1 MQTRWIT
8 YTLAS
13 VLVGLAV
20 TGTGCLI
27 VNNILH
33 DGKSGIV
40 VRAGASLI
48 TGPLRVHAGNPRY
61 FADPSGWVVY
71 LAGAYDW
78 NYAWLMSDD
87 RASAYLDYLIAHK
100 ENYIR
105 VPTND
110 PTFWTPSPPESTPF
124 DAAYFA
130 KLKSRVELA
139 LARGIYVQVAI
150 FQWLIQPP
158 FDDQAY
164 NEAYARHV
172 VDTVGMYDNVLFE
185 VGNELDT
192 RALDNGVIGG
202 FVNRMVQVINE
213 QQAIRGFTRKP
224 VGISDFRGF
233 CNACVGDFQQQPELV
248 NAMLT
253 SQADFI
259 QPGWSAVH
267 HHYPYPGLPVSDY
280 GGQKVVIAD
289 SDHLAPY
296 KRDHVWVWMQ
306 FTRGTNVALLDG
318 NDFYPDHVV
327 PDNPND
333 LEGAALTYD
342 GRLSFGDI
350 RNYAVRLDLARA
362 LPSMSVS
369 STGFALA
376 QPGVGYLVYQPN
388 SGAFTVN
395 VPSGAYTVE
404 WFHPTAKTTTQA
416 GTVAGGSTITF
427 TPPFSGDAILYLKR
441 GQPQLPETVTQ
452 VPLYMQRMILHLFL
466 WYPLVLFL
474 K

>member
-40 VRAGASLI
+40 VRAGASII

-61 FADPSGWVVY
+61 FADPSGRVVY
-71 LAGAYDW
+71 LAGSYDW
-78 NYAWLMSDD
+78 NYSWLMSDD
-87 RASAYLDYLIAHK
+87 MASAYLDYLIAHK

-139 LARGIYVQVAI
+139 LAKGIYVQVGI
-150 FQWLIQPP
+150 FQWLDFPP
-158 FDDQAY
+158 FNNQAY

-185 VGNELDT
+185 VGNELYT
-192 RALDNGVIGG
+192 LPHDNGVVGG

-213 QQAIRGFTRKP
+213 QQVANGFSYKP
-224 VGISDFRGF
+224 VGISDFRGYCSTCTGSF
-233 CNACVGDFQQQPELV
+233 GIEPEIV
-248 NAMLT
+248 TAMLT
-253 SQADFI
+253 SNADFI
-259 QPGWSAVH
+259 QPGWSAVQH
-267 HHYPYPGLPVSDY
+267 HTIYPGLPVSDY

-306 FTRGTNVALLDG
+306 FTRGTNVSVLDG
-318 NDFYPDHVV
+318 NHFYPDHVV
-327 PDNPND
+327 PDNPED
-333 LEGAALTYD
+333 AEGAALTYD
-342 GRLSFGDI
+342 ARLSMGDI
-350 RNYAVRLDLARA
+350 RAYALRMDLAHA
-362 LPSMSVS
+362 LPSESAS

-376 QPGVGYLVYQPN
+376 QPGVEYLVYQPN
-388 SGAFTVN
+388 SEAFTVTLA
-395 VPSGAYTVE
+395 PGTYTME
-404 WFHPTAKTTTQA
+404 WFHPTTKHTVLA
-416 GTVAGGSTITF
+416 GTLPGGSTTTF
-427 TPPFSGDAILYLKR
+427 TPPFSGDAVLYLKR
-441 GQPQLPETVTQ
+441 GQPQLPETVAQ
-452 VPLYMQRMILHLFL
+452 SLPRSPKLRVG
-466 WYPLVLFL
+466 